1 MLAKQRVS
9 LSRMAVF
16 FSAIASS
23 LAHVALY
30 TSEIAPASPGGNI
43 AAGARLILPVAR
55 VGAFSDIT
63 ASAPPPDVAATCIGT
78 ILSPPL
84 STLGDSAFHLSCS
97 PPHFGN
103 SSVAQPFISSSAG
116 RYSDDRDVLRF
127 AIFLFVMTVSMLSS
141 YRIIQRW
148 LFISVS
154 IGPRLAFMQNQNQL
168 TYVAL
173 ALFVTFLIK
182 TKFLACSVWPARPY
196 MHSVWLMP
204 KLKSLKNWMV
214 YSVFASSIVMFPL
227 CVKGGL
233 PVSSP
238 QLAKPLHL
246 SHFH

>member
-1 MLAKQRVS
+1 MLAMQHVS
-9 LSRMAVF
+9 LSQMAVF
-16 FSAIASS
+16 LAIASS
-23 LAHVALY
+23 LAQVAVD
-30 TSEIAPASPGGNI
+30 TSDIVPASPGGKI
-43 AAGARLILPVAR
+43 AAGSRLILPVAR

-97 PPHFGN
+97 PPHFGS

-116 RYSDDRDVLRF
+116 RYSDDRDVLHF
-127 AIFLFVMTVSMLSS
+127 AMFLCVIMTVSILSS

-168 TYVAL
+168 TNVAL

-182 TKFLACSVWPARPY
+182 TKFLTCSVWPARPY
-196 MHSVWLMP
+196 MRSVWLMP
-204 KLKSLKNWMV
+204 KLKSLKNCMV
-214 YSVFASSIVMFPL
+214 YSVLTSSIVMSPL